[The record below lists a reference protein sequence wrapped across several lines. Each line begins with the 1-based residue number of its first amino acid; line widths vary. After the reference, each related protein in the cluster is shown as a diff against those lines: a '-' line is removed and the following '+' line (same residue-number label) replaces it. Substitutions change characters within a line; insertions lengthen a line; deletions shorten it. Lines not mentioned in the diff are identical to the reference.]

1 MEDKTVY
8 QPYIKKY
15 KKERRVT
22 GKERE
27 FYLCCYCLCRFVDFE
42 LDAVSMIE
50 FWNLFK
56 ETIQDL
62 FKGKFLHK
70 TMHKLQS

>member
-1 MEDKTVY
+1 MK
-8 QPYIKKY
+8 
-15 KKERRVT
+15 
-22 GKERE
+22 
-27 FYLCCYCLCRFVDFE
+27 FYFCYYCLYRYVDFE

-62 FKGKFLHK
+62 FKGKCNNDILFQLTYSFL
-70 TMHKLQS
+70 